1 MSLFHYKCIVI
12 GLGWCTTAEI
22 DVSDDDFWHPQFL
35 FIQGLQ
41 NVWHIPNIQFVH
53 IKIVTTSKI
62 TIKQVNTIAIAI
74 SWMTFKFWAM
84 NWKIVLAIHCTKF
97 LHQLWYFLLHY
108 LVTKGLLCDTQIVWN
123 VLAPF
128 DMIIGCCREI
138 SEDVFMIGRL

>member
-74 SWMTFKFWAM
+74 SWMTFNCWAM
-84 NWKIVLAIHCTKF
+84 NWKIGIVTHHAKF
-97 LHQLWYFLLHY
+97 LHRLWYLLLY
-108 LVTKGLLCDTQIVWN
+108 LNIIRHSNCLKCTCSFWHNCRLLSRNFWRCFHDW
-123 VLAPF
+123 
-128 DMIIGCCREI
+128 
-138 SEDVFMIGRL
+138 